1 MNILIADDDPVSRRR
16 LEVTLTRLGHAPVP
30 VSDGGAALAAL
41 AAPDSPR
48 LAILDWMMPVAS
60 GLEVCRALRRR
71 PAPYV
76 YVILLTSRDRR
87 EDMVAALE
95 ADADDF
101 LTKPF
106 DAVELRAR
114 LRSGARVLE
123 LQESL
128 LAAQEGLRFQA
139 THDPLTDLWNRA
151 QVLAELERELARQA
165 RHGGALAVALADLDH
180 FKWVN
185 DTHGHAAG
193 DAVLRQAAQRM
204 RQALRNCD
212 LLGRYGGEEFLIV
225 LPGCDLA
232 AAACGAERLREL
244 IAARPMRAGE
254 LLLPVRV
261 SIGVAAGDGEV
272 RDPACLIAAADQ
284 ALYRAKELGR
294 NRVALAVD
302 SPWSVVQGA
311 ASHG

>member
-1 MNILIADDDPVSRRR
+1 
-16 LEVTLTRLGHAPVP
+16 
-30 VSDGGAALAAL
+30 
-41 AAPDSPR
+41 
-48 LAILDWMMPVAS
+48 
-60 GLEVCRALRRR
+60 
-71 PAPYV
+71 
-76 YVILLTSRDRR
+76 
-87 EDMVAALE
+87 MVAALE